1 LMMNGKVLTAG
12 AGVTGA
18 AAPHA
23 PRTVMASGRS
33 TKVIRHTVLR

>member
-1 LMMNGKVLTAG
+1 MNGKVLIP

-23 PRTVMASGRS
+23 QGTVTASGRS